1 MSSVGQMKAAHAK
14 RAREEMDTLKKE
26 VREIEQE
33 ILEFEEILA
42 TGLATNPI
50 LSSLLFVQDP

>member
-1 MSSVGQMKAAHAK
+1 MKTAHAK
-14 RAREEMDTLKKE
+14 RSREEMDTLKKE

-42 TGLATNPI
+42 TGLGH
-50 LSSLLFVQDP
+50 